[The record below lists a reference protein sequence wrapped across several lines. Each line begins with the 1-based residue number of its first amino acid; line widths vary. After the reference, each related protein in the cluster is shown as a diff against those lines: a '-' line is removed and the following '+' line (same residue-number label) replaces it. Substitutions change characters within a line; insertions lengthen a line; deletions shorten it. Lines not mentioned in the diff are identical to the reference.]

1 MFLLHSVYFL
11 WCENKKCAYY
21 FWLFYCLLFISLL
34 KEKKM
39 DCLESSDQGLK
50 HTLSSYESLS
60 SFPLLLL
67 QPFKVLDC
75 KQCKGALTYV
85 RKIGIYW
92 NYDMCAIVW
101 FIWNTYLVIRWP
113 IYIIHIYLVFI
124 QGSWLTAPKTFG
136 ISEVMRV
143 IKMSYV
149 VLMRWFLDRT

>member
-1 MFLLHSVYFL
+1 
-11 WCENKKCAYY
+11 
-21 FWLFYCLLFISLL
+21 
-34 KEKKM
+34 M

-101 FIWNTYLVIRWP
+101 FIWNTYL
-113 IYIIHIYLVFI
+113 
-124 QGSWLTAPKTFG
+124 SALTQEKEYPGHRAKLRVLDMNPKT
-136 ISEVMRV
+136 
-143 IKMSYV
+143 
-149 VLMRWFLDRT
+149 